1 MTAVEKIILEI
12 DNELQTLESC
22 HGKEIFGRKVGLA
35 FAKRVAIEAKEM
47 EKKIIAQAFEDGDY
61 NYFYNHQNGKEFA
74 NGIEYY
80 NEKFKSE

>member
-35 FAKRVAIEAKEM
+35 FAKRVAIEAKKM
-47 EKKIIAQAFEDGDY
+47 EKQEKI
-61 NYFYNHQNGKEFA
+61 EFA
-74 NGIEYY
+74 DKYGTYLLQGGIMSAVSY
-80 NEKFKSE
+80 NETFKSE